1 MHTPV
6 LLLLA
11 ALSTPRAQEAPPPDL
26 WLEALGLAGRS
37 EDELGYEPKGWWAR
51 YPRPGEPGLPYV
63 LPAFSDLLAEPV
75 RVHDHARHLEASAQ
89 RWAVDERADHGLAK
103 LLYNLGVDR
112 LTSGF
117 RAYWSDGL
125 CRFCEA
131 TAEGDHPLE
140 DALAT
145 LGAEQVAG
153 PKLRRAGLDLE
164 TRRVLAEALLDLA
177 EAQRWTE
184 LSFRNVDPGVRAA
197 VAAVHDLEATQA
209 DGVVYHHAFDDLM
222 RGWDLPSFLTG
233 AQVAVNAADRAG
245 TRLLAV
251 EAPSGRRGEDLAW
264 DSPIG
269 PIRVARSCEGQVFD
283 GPAGLLAVDLAGC
296 DSAWSSGG
304 AASPTQS
311 VSVALDLGGAD
322 RYGPEQP
329 AHSNASEGSPPPTP
343 AFGAGLTGVGV
354 LWDGAGDDRY
364 AVDEQGLGYGQGG
377 VGVLYD
383 GGGDDL
389 YLAHHAAQ
397 GSAWFGIG
405 MLVDQAGDDRYR
417 SITQSQAAAG
427 SFAAAALVDAAGD
440 DLYYVE
446 PEAAVA
452 GLGGDY
458 HSGDHILG
466 NASQGTA
473 MGRRGDLTDGHSWA
487 GGLATLVDLAGDDH
501 YQGGNWV
508 QGVGYWY
515 GMGFLLDAAGDD
527 RYDAVYF
534 STASGAHYAIGAL
547 LDGGGDDSYRLKGDP
562 EREGVVGGAGLAFGW
577 DYVVALL
584 LDTGGDDH
592 YAAEL
597 ISIGCAQVRSV
608 AIFADIGGDDHYTFP
623 RQGSCGL
630 GSSDRRDS
638 YLDPLHTNHFTANDA
653 VFVDLGGA
661 DTYLDLVDPATGATQ
676 PATTWADGAD
686 WGWQDVGEE
695 GRRYQSYQVG
705 LDRGEG
711 SFWGYGLEP

>member
-1 MHTPV
+1 MNVPIV
-6 LLLLA
+6 LLLA
-11 ALSTPRAQEAPPPDL
+11 ALSTPRAEQAPPPDL
-26 WLEALGLAGRS
+26 WLEALGLVARS

-75 RVHDHARHLEASAQ
+75 RVHDHARYLEASAQ
-89 RWAVDERADHGLAK
+89 RWAVDERDDHGLAK

-117 RAYWSDGL
+117 RAYWTDGY
-125 CRFCEA
+125 CGFCEA
-131 TAEGDHPLE
+131 TAAGDHPLE
-140 DALAT
+140 AALAA

-153 PKLRRAGLDLE
+153 PRLRRAGLDLE

-177 EAQRWTE
+177 EAHRWTE

-245 TRLLAV
+245 RRLLAV
-251 EAPSGRRGEDLAW
+251 EAPGGHEGEDLAW
-264 DSPIG
+264 DSPLG
-269 PIRVARSCEGQVFD
+269 PIRIARSCEGQVFD

-296 DSAWSSGG
+296 DSHWSAGG
-304 AASPTQS
+304 AASPEQS
-311 VSVALDLGGAD
+311 VSVAIDLGGAD
-322 RYGPEQP
+322 RYGPEEP
-329 AHSNASEGSPPPTP
+329 PHSNADDGAPPPTP
-343 AFGAGLTGVGV
+343 AFGAGLGGVGV

-397 GSAWFGIG
+397 SSAWFGIG

-487 GGLATLVDLAGDDH
+487 GGLATLVDLAGNDH

-515 GMGFLLDAAGDD
+515 GMGFLLDAAGNDQ
-527 RYDAVYF
+527 YDAVYF

-547 LDGGGDDSYRLKGDP
+547 LDGGGDDRYTLRGDP

-597 ISIGCAQVRSV
+597 ISMGCAQVRSV

-623 RQGSCGL
+623 QQGSCGL

-638 YLDPLHTNHFTANDA
+638 YLDPLHTNHLTANDA

-661 DTYLDLVDPATGATQ
+661 DTYLNLTDPALGTTQ
-676 PATTWADGAD
+676 PATRWQDDAD
-686 WGWQDVGEE
+686 WGWQDVGDT
-695 GRRYQSYQVG
+695 GRLYQSYQVG

-711 SFWGYGLEP
+711 SFWGYGLGP